1 MSIWTEWAR
10 GRLAP
15 CRDLLYKLAV
25 NPTDLASLPRRLL
38 AGLKASALPAAL
50 LLVAFAAS
58 FASFAP
64 AVPAGLLALLVV
76 LVMVFLGRGF
86 LVLFPHSRGVFG
98 EWLLPLALGMGAF
111 QLAWFAAVLLRLPP
125 LVLAALLA
133 AASNQVFVSRRPPA
147 ELAEPARAW
156 LHLAAAVL
164 ACAAVTYFPFRHF
177 GQFFA
182 GAFHYRASFWAVT
195 MKHFAV
201 VNNLA
206 APFPFDTF
214 FYFGEPLH
222 YYYLSYSFPAL
233 LKSLGASSRDAVFL
247 FHGLQGM
254 VFILVSLY
262 LFFQLTKKGGLAWLF
277 NSILI
282 FSVSFEGVYLIL
294 RRWPRFLR
302 DPLFFRSLVHFDG
315 VSNLFVAGPQ
325 IDTLHRAILFTPM
338 HLQALTFFVL
348 LLIALRA
355 RRTGLAG
362 VLCLFSFLS
371 SFFLGAVAF
380 AFAGIHLALRFL
392 GREKWKGLLVQVALC
407 GGFALLFVRLTAMMR
422 PLSYRLSW
430 VNLSWS
436 IVPVTLL
443 NFGPYVVLGAAGLI
457 AGRRREGNPLAL
469 ALLAFLALLFLLCF
483 YVKVDPLG
491 DEVAIKLALV
501 IQVVLV
507 YGTALLKPGK
517 ALVAALAL
525 LFLLGLPTA
534 VGDVYCAQ
542 DNSSRPHTLRVP
554 AEEMGLARWIAG
566 NLPPNAVVQ
575 ASPGR
580 REWFFS
586 IVPVFAERP
595 TFLGDR
601 MHLETFLV
609 DPAAARDRLAGLTS
623 ALEKV
628 NEPPG
633 REWLSSSPIDYLFYG
648 RREAQEYPEPRGM
661 ETVARFGGTKLF
673 RVPKEAAGADDAPAQ
688 QEKSTRR

>member
-1 MSIWTEWAR
+1 MGGIVNTALKES
-10 GRLAP
+10 GVQLAP
-15 CRDLLYKLAV
+15 RRDLLYKLAV
-25 NPTDLASLPRRLL
+25 IPNDPAAVFRRLL
-38 AGLKASALPAAL
+38 AGLRASALPAAL
-50 LLVAFAAS
+50 LLAAFAAS

-64 AVPAGLLALLVV
+64 AVPAGLLALLIV
-76 LVMVFLGRGF
+76 LIMVFLGRGF

-98 EWLLPLALGMGAF
+98 EWLLPLSLGMGAF
-111 QLAWFAAVLLRLPP
+111 QLAWFAAVWLRLPP
-125 LVLAALLA
+125 LILAALLA
-133 AASNQVFVSRRPPA
+133 AVSNQVFASRKPPA
-147 ELAEPARAW
+147 ELAEPCRSW
-156 LHLAAAVL
+156 LHLGAAAL
-164 ACAAVTYFPFRHF
+164 ACAAITYFPFRHF

-214 FYFGEPLH
+214 YFAGEPLH

-233 LKSLGASSRDAVFL
+233 LKSLGASTRDAVFL

-254 VFILVSLY
+254 VFVLVSFY
-262 LFFQLTKKGGLAWLF
+262 LFFQLTRKGGLAWLF
-277 NSILI
+277 NAILV
-282 FSVSFEGVYLIL
+282 FSVSFEGIWFVL
-294 RRWPRFLR
+294 RRLPRFLR
-302 DPLFFRSLVHFDG
+302 DPLFFRSQVHFDG

-325 IDTLHRAILFTPM
+325 IDTVHRAILFTPM

-348 LLIALRA
+348 LLVALRA

-362 VLCLFSFLS
+362 ALCLFSFLS

-380 AFAGIHLALRFL
+380 AFAGIHLAFRLL
-392 GREKWKGLLVQVALC
+392 GREKWKGYLAQVALC
-407 GGFALLFVRLTAMMR
+407 GGAALLFVRLTSMVR
-422 PLSYRLSW
+422 PLGYRLSW
-430 VNLSWS
+430 ENLSWS
-436 IVPVTLL
+436 IVPVARL
-443 NFGPYVVLGAAGLI
+443 NFGAYVLLGVAGLI
-457 AGRRREGNPLAL
+457 AGRRREGNSLNL

-501 IQVVLV
+501 LQVVLLF
-507 YGTALLKPGK
+507 GTALLKPGK
-517 ALVAALAL
+517 VLVAALAL

-554 AEEMGLARWIAG
+554 AEEMRLARWIAG
-566 NLPPNAVVQ
+566 NLPPDAVVQ
-575 ASPGR
+575 ASPQG

-609 DPAAARDRLAGLTS
+609 DAGAGRERLEALTS
-623 ALEKV
+623 AWAKV
-628 NEPPG
+628 NEREG
-633 REWLSSSPIDYLFYG
+633 REWLSASPIDYLFFG
-648 RREAQEYPEPRGM
+648 RREAQEFPVPEGM
-661 ETVARFGGTKLF
+661 ETVVRFGRTKLF
-673 RVPKEAAGADDAPAQ
+673 RVPKEGGQ
-688 QEKSTRR
+688 

>member
-1 MSIWTEWAR
+1 MR
-10 GRLAP
+10 GGWLAP
-15 CRDLLYKLAV
+15 RRELLYKLAV
-25 NPTDLASLPRRLL
+25 NPTDLAAFPRRLL
-38 AGLKASALPAAL
+38 AGLRASALPAAL
-50 LLVAFAAS
+50 LLAAFAAS
-58 FASFAP
+58 FASFTP

-98 EWLLPLALGMGAF
+98 EWLLPLVLGMGAF

-133 AASNQVFVSRRPPA
+133 AVSNQIFVSRRPPA
-147 ELAEPARAW
+147 ELEEPSRSW
-156 LHLAAAVL
+156 LHLGAAAL
-164 ACAAVTYFPFRHF
+164 ACAAVTFFPFRHF
-177 GQFFA
+177 GEFFA

-195 MKHFAV
+195 LKHFAV

-214 FYFGEPLH
+214 YFSGEPLH

-233 LKSLGASSRDAVFL
+233 LKSLGVSTRDAVFL
-247 FHGLQGM
+247 FHGLQGLA
-254 VFILVSLY
+254 FILVSFY
-262 LFFQLTKKGGLAWLF
+262 LFFQLTRKGGLSWLF
-277 NSILI
+277 NAILV
-282 FSVSFEGVYLIL
+282 FSFSFEGIWFIL
-294 RRWPRFLR
+294 RRLPRFLR

-355 RRTGLAG
+355 KRTGLVGA
-362 VLCLFSFLS
+362 LCLFSFLS

-380 AFAGIHLALRFL
+380 AFAGIHLAFRFL
-392 GREKWKGLLVQVALC
+392 GREKWKGCLAQVALC
-407 GGFALLFVRLTAMMR
+407 GGFALLLVRLTAMMR
-422 PLSYRLSW
+422 PISYRFSW
-430 VNLSWS
+430 ENLSWS
-436 IVPVTLL
+436 IVPVALL
-443 NFGPYVVLGAAGLI
+443 NFGPYVVLGAAGLL
-457 AGRRREGNPLAL
+457 AGRRRAGNSLSL

-501 IQVVLV
+501 IQVVLL

-517 ALVAALAL
+517 SLVAALAL

-554 AEEMGLARWIAG
+554 AGEMRLARWIAG
-566 NLPPNAVVQ
+566 NLPPGAVVQ
-575 ASPGR
+575 ASPRG

-595 TFLGDR
+595 TYLGDR

-609 DPAAARDRLAGLTS
+609 DPAAARGRLATLTS
-623 ALEKV
+623 ALKRV
-628 NEPPG
+628 NERQK
-633 REWLSSSPIDYLFYG
+633 REWLSASPIDYLFYG
-648 RREAQEYPEPRGM
+648 RREALEFPEPEGM
-661 ETVARFGGTKLF
+661 EAVARFGGAKLF
-673 RVPKEAAGADDAPAQ
+673 RVPKEG
-688 QEKSTRR
+688 RR

>member
-1 MSIWTEWAR
+1 MR
-10 GRLAP
+10 
-15 CRDLLYKLAV
+15 
-25 NPTDLASLPRRLL
+25 PTDPAPLSRRLL
-38 AGLKASALPAAL
+38 AGLKASAVPAAL
-50 LLVAFAAS
+50 LLAAFAAS

-86 LVLFPHSRGVFG
+86 LVLFPRSRGVFG
-98 EWLLPLALGMGAF
+98 EWLLPLALGMGAL
-111 QLAWFAAVLLRLPP
+111 QLVWFAAVVLRLPP

-133 AASNQVFVSRRPPA
+133 VVSNQAFVGRRPPA
-147 ELAEPARAW
+147 ELSEPSRSW
-156 LHLAAAVL
+156 LHLGAAVL
-164 ACAAVTYFPFRHF
+164 ACAAITYFPFRHF

-206 APFPFDTF
+206 APFPFATF
-214 FYFGEPLH
+214 YYSGEPLH

-233 LKSLGASSRDAVFL
+233 LKSLGASTRDAVFL

-254 VFILVSLY
+254 VFILASFY
-262 LFFQLTKKGGLAWLF
+262 LFFQLTRKGGLAWLF
-277 NSILI
+277 NAILL
-282 FSVSFEGVYLIL
+282 FSVSFEGIWFIL
-294 RRWPRFLR
+294 RRLPRFLR

-325 IDTLHRAILFTPM
+325 IDAVHRAILFTPM

-348 LLIALRA
+348 LLVALRA

-380 AFAGIHLALRFL
+380 AFAGIHLAFRLLDRK
-392 GREKWKGLLVQVALC
+392 KWKGYLAQITLC
-407 GGFALLFVRLTAMMR
+407 GGFALLLVRLSGMVR
-422 PLSYRLSW
+422 PMNYRFSW
-430 VNLSWS
+430 ENLSWS
-436 IVPVTLL
+436 IVPVALL
-443 NFGPYVVLGAAGLI
+443 NFGPYVVLGAAGLL
-457 AGRRREGNPLAL
+457 AGRRREGNSLSL

-501 IQVVLV
+501 LQVVLLF
-507 YGTALLKPGK
+507 GTALLRPGK
-517 ALVAALAL
+517 VLVAALAL

-554 AEEMGLARWIAG
+554 AEEMRLARWAAA
-566 NLPPNAVVQ
+566 NLPPGAVVQ
-575 ASPGR
+575 ASPRG

-609 DPAAARDRLAGLTS
+609 DPAAGRERLAALTT
-623 ALEKV
+623 ALAQV
-628 NEPPG
+628 NEPSG
-633 REWLSSSPIDYLFYG
+633 REWLSASPIDYLFYG
-648 RREAQEYPEPRGM
+648 RREAREFPEPVGM
-661 ETVARFGGTKLF
+661 ETVARFGGAKLF
-673 RVPKEAAGADDAPAQ
+673 HVPKEN
-688 QEKSTRR
+688 SR

>member
-1 MSIWTEWAR
+1 
-10 GRLAP
+10 
-15 CRDLLYKLAV
+15 LYKQAV
-25 NPTDLASLPRRLL
+25 SPTDLAPLSRRLL
-38 AGLKASALPAAL
+38 AGLKAGAPPVAL
-50 LLVAFAAS
+50 LLAVFAAS

-76 LVMVFLGRGF
+76 LVLVFLGRG
-86 LVLFPHSRGVFG
+86 LLLLFPHSRGVFG

-111 QLAWFAAVLLRLPP
+111 QLVWFAACWLRLPP
-125 LVLAALLA
+125 LLLAALLA
-133 AASNQVFVSRRPPA
+133 AVSNQAFAGRRPPA
-147 ELAEPARAW
+147 ELAEPRRPW
-156 LHLAAAVL
+156 LQLGAAVL
-164 ACAAVTYFPFRHF
+164 ACAAVTYFPFRNF
-177 GQFFA
+177 GEFFA

-195 MKHFAV
+195 LKHFAV

-214 FYFGEPLH
+214 YFFGEPLH

-247 FHGLQGM
+247 FHGLQGL
-254 VFILVSLY
+254 VFILASFY

-277 NSILI
+277 NAILL
-282 FSVSFEGVYLIL
+282 FSVSFEGIWFIL
-294 RRWPRFLR
+294 KRWPRFIR

-325 IDTLHRAILFTPM
+325 IDAVHRAVLFTPM
-338 HLQALTFFVL
+338 HLQALSFFVL
-348 LLIALRA
+348 LLVALRA
-355 RRTGLAG
+355 KRTGLAG

-380 AFAGIHLALRFL
+380 AFTGIHLAVRLI
-392 GREKWKGLLVQVALC
+392 GREKWKGYLAQLALC
-407 GGFALLFVRLTAMMR
+407 GGFALLLVRLSGMVR
-422 PLSYRLSW
+422 PLSYRVSW
-430 VNLSWS
+430 ENLSWS
-436 IVPVTLL
+436 IVPVALL
-443 NFGPYVVLGAAGLI
+443 NFGPYVVLGAVGLV
-457 AGRRREGNPLAL
+457 AGRRREGNSLNL

-483 YVKVDPLG
+483 YVKVEPLG

-501 IQVVLV
+501 LQVVLLF
-507 YGTALLKPGK
+507 GTALLRPAK
-517 ALVAALAL
+517 ALVAALAV

-554 AEEMGLARWIAG
+554 AEEMALARWIAA
-566 NLPPNAVVQ
+566 NLPADAVVQ
-575 ASPGR
+575 ASPRR

-609 DPAAARDRLAGLTS
+609 DPASGRDRLAALAS
-623 ALEKV
+623 ALDRV
-628 NEPPG
+628 NEPQG
-633 REWLSSSPIDYLFYG
+633 RGWLSASPIEYLFYG
-648 RREAQEYPEPRGM
+648 RREAQEFPEPREM
-661 ETVARFGGTKLF
+661 ETVARFGGAKLF
-673 RVPKEAAGADDAPAQ
+673 RVPKGGG
-688 QEKSTRR
+688 R